1 MRSLPCPPLFLE
13 FLISKMSHEFNGS
26 ALIAILFVFCFIATN
41 LVAAH
46 GDMKEIFVGEVDDYK
61 IAVSVLPHQPMVGH
75 AHFTIE
81 PTDVKTSNP
90 IEEAIITIIVRHG
103 DEAFES
109 RAVNSPS
116 STTMYDANLTFY
128 EEGDWEAEVKIQTLP
143 DHESSVFF
151 IVNVSGESIVSGTS
165 AGYFFLFIFGI
176 LVVVPII
183 LVLRYRRAN
192 KTV

>member
-1 MRSLPCPPLFLE
+1 MR
-13 FLISKMSHEFNGS
+13 HVFNGS

-41 LVAAH
+41 QVSAH

-128 EEGDWEAEVKIQTLP
+128 EEGDWKAEVKIQTLP

-183 LVLRYRRAN
+183 LVLRYRRTN

>member
-1 MRSLPCPPLFLE
+1 MR
-13 FLISKMSHEFNGS
+13 HVFNGS
-26 ALIAILFVFCFIATN
+26 ALIVTLFVFCFIATN
-41 LVAAH
+41 QVSAH
-46 GDMKEIFVGEVDDYK
+46 GDMKEIFVGEVDDDK
-61 IAVSVLPHQPMVGH
+61 VAVSVIPHQPMVGH

-128 EEGDWEAEVKIQTLP
+128 EEGNWEAEVKIQTLP
-143 DHESSVFF
+143 DHESSVYF

-183 LVLRYRRAN
+183 LVLKYRRAN
-192 KTV
+192 KTA

>member
-1 MRSLPCPPLFLE
+1 MR
-13 FLISKMSHEFNGS
+13 HVFNGS
-26 ALIAILFVFCFIATN
+26 ALIVTLFVFCFIATN
-41 LVAAH
+41 QVSAH

-61 IAVSVLPHQPMVGH
+61 VDVSELTHRPMVGH

-183 LVLRYRRAN
+183 LVLKYRRAN
-192 KTV
+192 KTA